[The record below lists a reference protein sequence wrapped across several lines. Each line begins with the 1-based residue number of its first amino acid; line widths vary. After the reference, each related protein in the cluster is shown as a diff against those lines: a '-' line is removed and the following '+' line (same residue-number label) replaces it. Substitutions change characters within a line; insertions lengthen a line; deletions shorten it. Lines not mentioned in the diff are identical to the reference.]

1 MEKNDQTTSQ
11 IQLHKKTDNLP
22 DFIKMDS
29 FDAIQVF
36 NDQFKEK
43 LVYEIETYDPKTK
56 SKKTKHELTFIG
68 IKQLILEQAKKKGEA
83 MLILKEEC
91 IRVKIDESDPKQ
103 DVWHATVVL
112 KNSGTNQ
119 ETLGVSEA
127 DVFPLKN
134 WKKMDDNGKQVWENS
149 KPVTVY
155 ERRYDPFG
163 RTAAVSKAIRNA
175 ERQQLPEMAIQ
186 LFVES
191 ALLNPDKVQKLNH
204 LEQDGSQKTKCDCPL
219 GVRDWDYDNN
229 LCHGCGLPMPENAK
243 ATPHACKCDAATKA
257 SNQVVNGKCPICNG
271 ARI

>member
-1 MEKNDQTTSQ
+1 MTKDEQSASQ
-11 IQLHKKTDNLP
+11 IQLQKRNDHLP
-22 DFIKMDS
+22 DFMKMDS

-56 SKKTKHELTFIG
+56 TKKIKHELTFIG
-68 IKQLILEQAKKKGEA
+68 IKQLILEQAKQKGEA

-91 IRVKIDESDPKQ
+91 NRIKIDESDPKQ

-112 KNSGTNQ
+112 KNSKTNQ

-134 WKKMDDNGKQVWENS
+134 WKKFDDNGKQVWENN

-155 ERRYDPFG
+155 ERRYDQFG

-186 LFVES
+186 LFVEA
-191 ALLNPDKVQKLNH
+191 ALLDPNKVQKTNH
-204 LEQDGSQKTKCDCPL
+204 LEVDGTQKTKCDCPL
-219 GVRDWDYDNN
+219 GIRDWDYENH
-229 LCHGCGLPMPENAK
+229 LCRQCGLPMPEESKTA
-243 ATPHACKCDAATKA
+243 PHACKCDAATKEA
-257 SNQVVNGKCPICNG
+257 NAAKNGKCPRCEG
-271 ARI
+271 SRI